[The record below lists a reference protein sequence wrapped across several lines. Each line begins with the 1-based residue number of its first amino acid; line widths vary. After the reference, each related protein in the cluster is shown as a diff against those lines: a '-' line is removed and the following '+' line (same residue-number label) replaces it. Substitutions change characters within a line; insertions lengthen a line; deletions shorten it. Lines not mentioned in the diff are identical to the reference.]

1 MYLDGNSLDQIK
13 TYLEENKILTYRGN
27 AIWNKKTI
35 KSILTNEKYS
45 GNIILQKSYIDNCIN
60 KKSKKN
66 HGELPKY
73 LILNNHPAIIDK
85 YTFKEVQKEIAR
97 RSGKTEVSSSGKIG
111 FSKYSGKYA
120 LTDLSVCGCCGS
132 PY

>member
-1 MYLDGNSLDQIK
+1 MYLDGYSLDQIK

-27 AIWNKKTI
+27 AIWNKRTI

-66 HGELPKY
+66 HWELPKY

>member
-27 AIWNKKTI
+27 AIWNKRTI

>member
-1 MYLDGNSLDQIK
+1 MYLDKNSLDQIK

-27 AIWNKKTI
+27 TIWNKRTI

-45 GNIILQKSYIDNCIN
+45 GNIILHKSYIDNCIN

-73 LILNNHPAIIDK
+73 LILNNHPTIIDK
-85 YTFKEVQKEIAR
+85 HTFKEVQKEIAR
-97 RSGKTEVSSSGKIG
+97 RSGKTEVSSSRKIG

>member
-27 AIWNKKTI
+27 AIWNKRTI

-45 GNIILQKSYIDNCIN
+45 GNIILQKNYIDNCIN